1 MSKLYRTTSLFLA
14 TSAAL
19 VAVPTAAFAD
29 DAAIAPAPAP
39 AAGPVAIPA
48 APSAA
53 ASSAASTLSRPLSM
67 RDLTPTTTLG
77 VRVSASGV
85 GDEGPDEVFVGELV
99 LDADVAIGPS
109 VKLFGALPLVMARDT
124 EGDAEGLESN
134 ANVTIGALAHGRSQA
149 LSAALGASVS
159 FGAGDE
165 SLVGLYAHYDIAS
178 YWRDKPLSVF
188 GVGRIDAP
196 NGYLEGQ
203 LTWIAPLDEAEGS
216 DLDFATVHIGGGA
229 RLGDGNLW
237 LVGEAGAV
245 QPFSGGDEDAALI
258 GQIGLRGALGGTGG
272 SWLAGVSFAHVE
284 EIETI
289 GATFELRAAI
299 L

>member
-1 MSKLYRTTSLFLA
+1 MSKLYRTTSLVLA

-19 VAVPTAAFAD
+19 LAVPTAAFAD
-29 DAAIAPAPAP
+29 DAAIAPVAPAP
-39 AAGPVAIPA
+39 GPVAIPV
-48 APSAA
+48 APVA
-53 ASSAASTLSRPLSM
+53 ASSALSRPIAM
-67 RDLTPTTTLG
+67 HDLAPTTTLG
-77 VRVSASGV
+77 ARVSASGV
-85 GDEGPDEVFVGELV
+85 GDEGPDEVFIGELV
-99 LDADVAIGPS
+99 LDADVAVGPS
-109 VKLFGALPLVMARDT
+109 VKIFGTLPLVMARDT

-149 LSAALGASVS
+149 LSGALGASVS
-159 FGAGDE
+159 FGAGEE
-165 SLVGLYAHYDIAS
+165 SFVGLYAHYDIAS

-188 GVGRIDAP
+188 GVARMDAP
-196 NGYLEGQ
+196 NGYIEGQ
-203 LTWIAPLDEAEGS
+203 LTWIAPLDESEGS
-216 DLDFATVHIGGGA
+216 DIDFATVHIGGGA

-237 LVGEAGAV
+237 FVGEAGAV
-245 QPFSGGDEDAALI
+245 QPFNGDADEEAALI
-258 GQIGLRGALGGTGG
+258 GQIGLRGALSGTSG